1 MFFSLIDILQLTPT
15 DHPDHTGLTEAC
27 MKVQEIA
34 TMADDPPTKM
44 ATQLLNLYQSIKDCP
59 VSKQAPTQP
68 NPTQGYNHMFVC
80 SAL

>member
-1 MFFSLIDILQLTPT
+1 MLRFFFFILDILQLTPT
-15 DHPDHTGLTEAC
+15 DHPDHAGLTEAC

-59 VSKQAPTQP
+59 VSEPKHQP
-68 NPTQGYNHMFVC
+68 SSKSNPVLVC